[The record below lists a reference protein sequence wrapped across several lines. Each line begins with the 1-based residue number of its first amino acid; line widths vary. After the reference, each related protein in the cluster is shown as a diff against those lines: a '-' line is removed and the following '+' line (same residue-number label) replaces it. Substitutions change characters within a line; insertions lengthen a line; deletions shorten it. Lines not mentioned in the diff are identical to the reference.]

1 MKKRSPV
8 AGSDVRWKIFMTL
21 ALWLSVAC
29 ASTGLS
35 EEKACE
41 MSRTHLSEAKYA
53 AGWQY
58 CDFDRFPSSCYKDVE
73 VLECFE
79 FLTKVG
85 EGWASIQVEA
95 MGDEF
100 HAEDGKPL
108 GRTRFQS
115 AVEFRRTIEGWEVT
129 KKASF

>member
-1 MKKRSPV
+1 MKRRGPAHGNRV
-8 AGSDVRWKIFMTL
+8 CWTILVVL
-21 ALWLSVAC
+21 ALLLPAAC
-29 ASTGLS
+29 RSTGLS

-41 MSRTHLSEAKYA
+41 MARAHVSEPKYA

-58 CDFDRFPSSCYKDVE
+58 CDFERFPSSCYKEVE

-79 FLTKVG
+79 FLTKED
-85 EGWASIQVEA
+85 EGWAGIQVEA

-100 HAEDGKPL
+100 NPEDGTSL

-115 AVEFRRTIEGWEVT
+115 AVELRRTAGGWEVM
-129 KKASF
+129 KKESF